1 MAVRVRKNDKE
12 SVDRVISRFNKKV
25 QSSRVLLNK
34 RKARYFA
41 KPLTKRLQRKK
52 AVKRE
57 EYRALREK
65 NKFT

>member
-25 QSSRVLLNK
+25 QSSRVLLSK

-52 AVKRE
+52 AIKRE